1 MLNTYTKIVS
11 LFHWFSQNFVF
22 YIHWIFFHIF
32 FKITFI
38 SFFIEFYIYCSS
50 CLFDE
55 FLKLHFDISST
66 LSDTVLDSTFNLISL
81 MYMLCTLLLCFLHI
95 VLGLASFDF
104 YTEFEF
110 HLNCA
115 LLIWVFMMY
124 LMVSESGFCH
134 LDLKFWSF
142 IICSSCERKEV
153 KYRIPKPMNGAI

>member
-81 MYMLCTLLLCFLHI
+81 MCALHSPFVFSSYCFGTGFLWFLHWVWI
-95 VLGLASFDF
+95 SLKLCSSYMSIYDVSDGFWEWVLSFRF
-104 YTEFEF
+104 K
-110 HLNCA
+110 
-115 LLIWVFMMY
+115 I
-124 LMVSESGFCH
+124 
-134 LDLKFWSF
+134 LKFHNMFLMRAKRSQ
-142 IICSSCERKEV
+142 I
-153 KYRIPKPMNGAI
+153 